1 MAEQNTANPRHDLL
15 AAERTPIGQ
24 LALRKLVTVPSGATL
39 REVANRLEQANVS
52 SALVDTDGMPRDFV
66 TERDLARGLAKG
78 RGPDDPVGTVA
89 TRGLVWATT
98 TTTLGEAADMMVQ
111 HEIRHLVV
119 LAADG
124 EAVGVLS
131 MRDVFPVL
139 LRRARQLTFPAAD
152 NRIVGPPG

>member
-1 MAEQNTANPRHDLL
+1 MAELNTADPRHDLL

-24 LALRKLVTVPSGATL
+24 LSLRKLVTVPSGASL
-39 REVANRLEQANVS
+39 REVASRLERADVS
-52 SALVDTDGMPRDFV
+52 SALVDTHGLPREFV
-66 TERDLARGLAKG
+66 SERDLARGLAKG
-78 RGPDDPVGTVA
+78 RGPDDPVETVA
-89 TRGLVWATT
+89 TRGPVWATT
-98 TTTLGEAADMMVQ
+98 TTTLGEAADMMVR

-139 LRRARQLTFPAAD
+139 LRRTRQL
-152 NRIVGPPG
+152 PGLGAPTG